1 MITLVH
7 DHETKRL
14 LFYSKLKWISMYKK
28 TLAKSNESLEAAKLL
43 FEKKLY
49 NRSVASAYFA
59 CYQYALVAL
68 HQHKNEL
75 YPINDVRKHNHKSII
90 NAFSRFLIKE
100 ENIYPNKIKS
110 YLKELQEHRH
120 TADYEPYSF
129 DQKDAERILNK
140 AIDFCT
146 TVKSKL
152 D

>member
-1 MITLVH
+1 
-7 DHETKRL
+7 
-14 LFYSKLKWISMYKK
+14 MYRK
-28 TLAKSNESLEAAKLL
+28 TLSKANESLEAAKLL
-43 FEKKLY
+43 FEKTFY
-49 NRSVASAYFA
+49 NRAVANAYFA

-75 YPINDVRKHNHKSII
+75 YPIDDARKHNHKSII

-100 ENIYPNKIKS
+100 NIYPNKIKS
-110 YLKELQEHRH
+110 YLKELQEYRH

-129 DQKDAERILNK
+129 DQKDAELILNK
-140 AIDFCT
+140 AIYFCT